1 MKKRNNHSDFKAE
14 FLTENCPICGKEFH
28 PAPQHV
34 FKDPQENKLI
44 CTYSCYL
51 RAMRLHHAR
60 QRAQKR
66 PLHIESINDEKWALV
81 TISGVVVDVYY
92 SIDEAQDALDAY
104 NLKNNKK
111 Q

>member
-1 MKKRNNHSDFKAE
+1 MGISRNHSDFRAD
-14 FLTENCPICGKEFH
+14 FLVETCPICGKEFH
-28 PAPQHV
+28 PAPLHAY
-34 FKDPQENKLI
+34 KDPTEKKLI

-60 QRAQKR
+60 LRAQKR